1 MKKVYIILPTYN
13 DWKSLNKVLKI
24 LDFNL
29 KKQNKEIYIIVVND
43 GSSSKFKKIQK
54 FQSFRLETIYNKKI
68 LKNLVMSKNFTK
80 KVFPISYSNV

>member
-29 KKQNKEIYIIVVND
+29 KKQNKEIENEIKKYGRVGVPLNILLRPGQVPFIFSEWLDKEEIVQLLID
-43 GSSSKFKKIQK
+43 
-54 FQSFRLETIYNKKI
+54 
-68 LKNLVMSKNFTK
+68 
-80 KVFPISYSNV
+80 

>member
-54 FQSFRLETIYNKKI
+54 FQSFKKI
-68 LKNLVMSKNFTK
+68 T
-80 KVFPISYSNV
+80 I

>member
-43 GSSSKFKKIQK
+43 GSSSKFKKK
-54 FQSFRLETIYNKKI
+54 RNGEGFKLLNDLYNSKGGKVNFA
-68 LKNLVMSKNFTK
+68 LNL
-80 KVFPISYSNV
+80 